1 MDRGGA
7 VFEHRGSVFVV
18 SAPSGTGKSTLS
30 QRLVQSVPGL
40 IFSISFTTRAPRPGE
55 VDGKDYFF
63 VDNDKFDAM
72 VERGEFVEW
81 VEVYG
86 RKYGTGRTWL
96 ESVLSTGQDVLLDIE
111 TTGALNLRQAIP
123 DAHMIF
129 ILPPSARILEAR
141 LRGRGKDSEEQ
152 IRMRME
158 HARHELEL
166 FEAYDHLIV
175 NEDLEKAYRG
185 FEAIILATRSRKA
198 RMANEAKRILS
209 GF

>member
-1 MDRGGA
+1 M
-7 VFEHRGSVFVV
+7 FEHRGSVFVV

-30 QRLVQSVPGL
+30 QRLVQNIPGL
-40 IFSISFTTRAPRPGE
+40 IFSISFTTRAPRAGE

-63 VDNDKFDAM
+63 VTDQKFDEM
-72 VERGEFVEW
+72 VARGEFVEW

-111 TTGALNLRQAIP
+111 TTGAKNLRQAIP

-152 IRMRME
+152 IRMRMQY
-158 HARHELEL
+158 ARHELEL

-175 NEDLEKAYRG
+175 NDDLERAYRLL
-185 FEAIILATRSRKA
+185 ESVVLATRTGKG
-198 RMANEAKRILS
+198 RMANEAKKILS

>member
-1 MDRGGA
+1 
-7 VFEHRGSVFVV
+7 
-18 SAPSGTGKSTLS
+18 LS
-30 QRLVQSVPGL
+30 QRLVQSLPGML
-40 IFSISFTTRAPRPGE
+40 FSISFTTRAPRPGE

-63 VDNDKFDAM
+63 VSDAKFDQM

-96 ESVLSTGQDVLLDIE
+96 ESVLATGQDVLLDIE
-111 TTGALNLRQAIP
+111 TTGAQNLRKAIP

-129 ILPPSARILEAR
+129 ILPPSKEDLEKR

-152 IRMRME
+152 IQMRLQ
-158 HARHELEL
+158 HARHEMEQIPHYDYLVVNRNLEQ
-166 FEAYDHLIV
+166 
-175 NEDLEKAYRG
+175 AYRS
-185 FEAIILATRSRKA
+185 FESIILSARAKRE
-198 RMANEAKRILS
+198 RMAGEVKRILD

>member
-1 MDRGGA
+1 

-30 QRLVQSVPGL
+30 QRLVQNVPGL

-63 VDNDKFDAM
+63 ITDAKFDEM
-72 VERGEFVEW
+72 VARGEFVEW

-111 TTGALNLRQAIP
+111 TTGAKNLRAAIP

-129 ILPPSARILEAR
+129 ILPPSAKILEAR

-152 IRMRME
+152 IRMRMQY
-158 HARHELEL
+158 ARHELEL

-175 NEDLEKAYRG
+175 NDDLERAYR
-185 FEAIILATRSRKA
+185 FLESVVMATRTGKG
-198 RMANEAKRILS
+198 RMANEAKKILS

>member
-1 MDRGGA
+1 VA
-7 VFEHRGSVFVV
+7 VYEHRGNVFVV

-30 QRLVQSVPGL
+30 HRLVQSLGGIL
-40 IFSISFTTRAPRPGE
+40 FSISFTTRAPRAGE

-63 VDNDKFDAM
+63 IDNDKFDQM

-111 TTGALNLRQAIP
+111 TTGAQNVRKAIP
-123 DAHMIF
+123 DARMIF
-129 ILPPSARILEAR
+129 ILPPSKEDLERR

-152 IRMRME
+152 IQMRLQ
-158 HARHELEL
+158 HARHEMEQIPHYDYLVVNQSLEQ
-166 FEAYDHLIV
+166 
-175 NEDLEKAYRG
+175 AYRQ
-185 FEAIILATRSRKA
+185 FESIVLSARAQRERMNGLAR
-198 RMANEAKRILS
+198 RILDQ
-209 GF
+209 F

>member
-1 MDRGGA
+1 MY
-7 VFEHRGSVFVV
+7 EHRGNVFVV

-30 QRLVQSVPGL
+30 QRLVQSLPGIL
-40 IFSISFTTRAPRPGE
+40 FSISFTTRAPRPGE

-63 VDNDKFDAM
+63 VSESKFDQM

-96 ESVLSTGQDVLLDIE
+96 ESVLATGQDVLLDIE
-111 TTGALNLRQAIP
+111 TTGAQNLRKAIP

-129 ILPPSARILEAR
+129 ILPPSKEDLEKR

-152 IRMRME
+152 IQMRLR
-158 HARHELEL
+158 HARHEMEQIPHYDYLVVNKNLEQ
-166 FEAYDHLIV
+166 
-175 NEDLEKAYRG
+175 AYRA
-185 FEAIILATRSRKA
+185 FESIILTARARRE
-198 RMANEAKRILS
+198 RMAGEVKRLLD

>member
-1 MDRGGA
+1 MFD
-7 VFEHRGSVFVV
+7 HRGSVFVV

-30 QRLVQSVPGL
+30 QRLVQNVPGL

-63 VDNDKFDAM
+63 ITDAKFDDM
-72 VERGEFVEW
+72 VARGEFVEW

-111 TTGALNLRQAIP
+111 TTGAKNLRETIP

-152 IRMRME
+152 IRMRMQY
-158 HARHELEL
+158 ARHELEL

-175 NEDLEKAYRG
+175 NDDLERAYR
-185 FEAIILATRSRKA
+185 FLESVIIATRTGKA
-198 RMANEAKRILS
+198 RMANEAKKILS

>member
-1 MDRGGA
+1 M
-7 VFEHRGSVFVV
+7 FEHRGSVFVV

-63 VDNDKFDAM
+63 ITDAKFDEM
-72 VERGEFVEW
+72 VARGEFVEW

-111 TTGALNLRQAIP
+111 TTGAMNLRQAIP

-129 ILPPSARILEAR
+129 ILPPSARILESR
-141 LRGRGKDSEEQ
+141 LRGKDSEEQ
-152 IRMRME
+152 IRMRMQ

-185 FEAIILATRSRKA
+185 FEAIIMATRSRKA

>member
-1 MDRGGA
+1 M
-7 VFEHRGSVFVV
+7 FEHRGSVFVV

-30 QRLVQSVPGL
+30 QRLVQNVPGL

-63 VDNDKFDAM
+63 IDEAKFDAM
-72 VERGEFVEW
+72 VARGEFVEW

-111 TTGALNLRQAIP
+111 TTGARNLREAIP

-129 ILPPSARILEAR
+129 ILPPSARVLEGR

-152 IRMRME
+152 IRMRMQ

-175 NEDLEKAYRG
+175 NDDLERAYRLL
-185 FEAIILATRSRKA
+185 ESVVMATRSSRG
-198 RMANEAKRILS
+198 RMANEAKKILS

>member
-1 MDRGGA
+1 M
-7 VFEHRGSVFVV
+7 FEHRGSVFVV

-30 QRLVQSVPGL
+30 QRLVQNVPGL

-63 VDNDKFDAM
+63 ITDAKFDEM
-72 VERGEFVEW
+72 VARGEFVEW

-111 TTGALNLRQAIP
+111 TTGAKNLRAAIP

-129 ILPPSARILEAR
+129 ILPPSAKILEAR

-152 IRMRME
+152 IRMRMQY
-158 HARHELEL
+158 ARHELEL

-175 NEDLEKAYRG
+175 NDDLERAYR
-185 FEAIILATRSRKA
+185 FLESVVMATRTGKG
-198 RMANEAKRILS
+198 RMANEAKKILS

>member
-1 MDRGGA
+1 MY
-7 VFEHRGSVFVV
+7 EHRGNVFVV

-30 QRLVQSVPGL
+30 QRLVQSLPGML
-40 IFSISFTTRAPRPGE
+40 FSISFTTRAPRPGE

-63 VDNDKFDAM
+63 VSDAKFDQM

-96 ESVLSTGQDVLLDIE
+96 ESVLATGQDVLLDIE
-111 TTGALNLRQAIP
+111 TTGAQNLRKAIP

-129 ILPPSARILEAR
+129 ILPPSKEDLEKR

-152 IRMRME
+152 IQMRLQ
-158 HARHELEL
+158 HARHEMEQIPHYDYLVVNRNLEQ
-166 FEAYDHLIV
+166 
-175 NEDLEKAYRG
+175 AYRS
-185 FEAIILATRSRKA
+185 FESIILSARAKRE
-198 RMANEAKRILS
+198 RMAGEVKRILD